1 MKQCI
6 IFDMD
11 GVIIDSEPIHMACE
25 REIFRLLGISI
36 SDEEHNALVGGMDKT
51 MWNRIEGSHELPIQ
65 IPEIINLKKSLY
77 MEYLKREVY
86 IKPIPYV
93 LELIVDLHKSGFLL
107 ALASSSPHS
116 QIDYILNNF
125 EIIPCFHSIIS
136 GEDVE
141 KGKPNPEIFLKAAK
155 SVDVDPQSCVV
166 IEDSYNGVI
175 GAKRANMK
183 CIGFMNPNSGDQD
196 LSKAD
201 MVISSFKEVSTVFIK
216 GLLWKIT

>member
-11 GVIIDSEPIHMACE
+11 GVIIDSEHIHMACE
-25 REIFRLLGISI
+25 REIFRLLKISI
-36 SDEEHNALVGGMDKT
+36 SDDEHHAFVGATDET
-51 MWNRIEGSHELPIQ
+51 MWTRIESSHELPIN
-65 IPEIINLKKSLY
+65 IPRIINLKRSLY

-93 LELIVDLHKSGFLL
+93 LELIVDLYKRGFLL

-116 QIDYILNNF
+116 QINYILNDF
-125 EIIPCFHSIIS
+125 RIKPYFHSIIS

-141 KGKPNPEIFLKAAK
+141 NGKPNPEIFLKAAN
-155 SVDVDPQSCVV
+155 SVNVSPQSCVV
-166 IEDSYNGVI
+166 VEDSYNGVT
-175 GAKRANMK
+175 GAKKANMK
-183 CIGFMNPNSGDQD
+183 CIGFINPNSGNQD

-201 MVISSFKEVSTVFIK
+201 MVISSFIEISGVSINGMVI
-216 GLLWKIT
+216 